1 MLGIAAGVCAGV
13 LVGSYLP
20 FALALSLLIAALG
33 FTVLLFVARKPL
45 LAVIPLCLALALART
60 LWLAPDLL
68 DPYGG
73 AAFRLLRPL
82 RELFASALDALFG
95 AEAPLARGVLLGDTS
110 QIGEGL
116 MLSMRNSG
124 QVHILSVS
132 GLHISI
138 FAVILNQPTKALP
151 KWGRLLA
158 RFAVVVFYV
167 AITGFSAPAVRA
179 ALMLFAFWVAA
190 PLAGRS
196 DGTTALLFS
205 FAGTVFLQPLAWVT
219 ISFQLSFAC
228 MLGLIALEPSI
239 RRLLRFPDKSVYR
252 LFSSTI
258 AVQLAVLPLGIY
270 YFGGFSWISFFL
282 SPLIIPLCPFI
293 VIPGVLAMFAQP
305 LWPGLA
311 WVLHWPARAGLW
323 GMQRLFLLMDTQ
335 NIPLPR
341 PPVLTIALWLVA
353 IPFLSPLFLPNRKGK
368 PWLGLGLLALSL
380 VVWVGWA
387 VF

>member
-1 MLGIAAGVCAGV
+1 
-13 LVGSYLP
+13 
-20 FALALSLLIAALG
+20 
-33 FTVLLFVARKPL
+33 
-45 LAVIPLCLALALART
+45 
-60 LWLAPDLL
+60 
-68 DPYGG
+68 
-73 AAFRLLRPL
+73 
-82 RELFASALDALFG
+82 
-95 AEAPLARGVLLGDTS
+95 
-110 QIGEGL
+110 

-132 GLHISI
+132 GLHVSI
-138 FAVILNQPTKALP
+138 FAVILNRPTKALP
-151 KWGRLLA
+151 KWGRLAA

-205 FAGTVFLQPLAWVT
+205 FAGTVFLQPLAWST

-228 MLGLIALEPSI
+228 MLGLIALEPPV

-258 AVQLAVLPLGIY
+258 AVQLAVLPLSIY
-270 YFGGFSWISFFL
+270 YFGSFSWISFFL
-282 SPLIIPLCPFI
+282 SPLLVPLCPII
-293 VIPGVLAMFAQP
+293 VIPGVLAMFVYP

-311 WVLHWPARAGLW
+311 WALHWPARAGLW

-335 NIPLPR
+335 NIALPR
-341 PPVLTIALWLVA
+341 PPILSIALWLAA
-353 IPFLSPLFLPNRKGK
+353 ILFFSQLFLPNRKGK
-368 PWLGLGLLALSL
+368 PWLGLGLAGVAVL
-380 VVWVGWA
+380 VWVGW
-387 VF
+387 VLV